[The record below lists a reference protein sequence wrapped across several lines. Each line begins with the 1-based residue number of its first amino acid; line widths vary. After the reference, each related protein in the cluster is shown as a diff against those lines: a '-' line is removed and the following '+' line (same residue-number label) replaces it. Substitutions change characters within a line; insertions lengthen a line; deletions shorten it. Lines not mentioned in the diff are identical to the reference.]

1 MHFVFFLRRVTL
13 KIEQD
18 KLDLF
23 DKYVYSVSD
32 EHSEYIDMLLNL
44 YKGDFQKEC
53 FTQALLDEYDNVMD
67 AMEEHEEVTNYDVLY
82 NFKNAFDE
90 VRKVYGEHDI
100 EHYLNLLK
108 NGEF

>member
-1 MHFVFFLRRVTL
+1 ML

-23 DKYVYSVSD
+23 NKYVDTVSD
-32 EHSEYIDMLLNL
+32 EHSEYIETLLSL
-44 YKGDFQKEC
+44 YRSDFEKDC

-67 AMEEHEEVTNYDVLY
+67 AMDEYNIVSNYDILY
-82 NFKNAFDE
+82 KFKNALEE

-108 NGEF
+108 SGDF

>member
-1 MHFVFFLRRVTL
+1 VTL

-23 DKYVYSVSD
+23 NKYVYACSD
-32 EHSEYIDMLLNL
+32 EHTEYIDLLIRI
-44 YKGDFQKEC
+44 YEGDFRKDC

-67 AMEEHEEVTNYDVLY
+67 IMDEYNEDNNYAVLY
-82 NFKNAFDE
+82 NFKNALEE

-100 EHYLNLLK
+100 EHYLTLFK
-108 NGEF
+108 NGG